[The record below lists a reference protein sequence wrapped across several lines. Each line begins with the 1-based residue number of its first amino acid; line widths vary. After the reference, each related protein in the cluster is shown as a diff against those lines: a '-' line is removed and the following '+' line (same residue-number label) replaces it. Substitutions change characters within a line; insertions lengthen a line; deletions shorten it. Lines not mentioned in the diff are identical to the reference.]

1 MKVLGKVEKLK
12 FQFEHRSKL
21 LIKMCLN
28 ILSIILIC

>member
-1 MKVLGKVEKLK
+1 MEVLGKVEKLK
-12 FQFEHRSKL
+12 FQFEHRPKL